1 MYTLK
6 PSGASSFSPL
16 WHNPKDALVVSGPA
30 VAGGVVYVGSSD
42 HKVYALDAAT
52 GQVRWSYPTGNQIFS
67 SPVVSGTI
75 VYIGSED
82 GKLYALNTG
91 S

>member
-1 MYTLK
+1 M
-6 PSGASSFSPL
+6 
-16 WHNPKDALVVSGPA
+16 
-30 VAGGVVYVGSSD
+30 
-42 HKVYALDAAT
+42 YALDATT
-52 GQVRWSYPTGNQIFS
+52 GDVRWSYRTGNEIFS
-67 SPVVSGTI
+67 SPVVSGNI

>member
-1 MYTLK
+1 M
-6 PSGASSFSPL
+6 A
-16 WHNPKDALVVSGPA
+16 D
-30 VAGGVVYVGSSD
+30 GVVYVGSGD
-42 HKVYALDAAT
+42 DNVYALDAAT
-52 GQVRWSYPTGNQIFS
+52 GDVRWSYPTGGEIFS
-67 SPVVSGTI
+67 SPVVPGNV

>member
-1 MYTLK
+1 MV
-6 PSGASSFSPL
+6 A
-16 WHNPKDALVVSGPA
+16 SGPA
-30 VAGGVVYVGSSD
+30 VADGVVYVGSGD
-42 HKVYALDAAT
+42 DNVYALDAVT
-52 GQVRWSYPTGNQIFS
+52 GHVRWTHPTGNEIFS
-67 SPVVSGTI
+67 SPVVSGNV